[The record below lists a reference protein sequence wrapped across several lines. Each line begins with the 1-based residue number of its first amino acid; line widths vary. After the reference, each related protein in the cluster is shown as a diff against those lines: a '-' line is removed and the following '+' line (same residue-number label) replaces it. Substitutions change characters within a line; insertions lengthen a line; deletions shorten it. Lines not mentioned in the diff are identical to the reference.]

1 MNKYILFL
9 SIFLHQFQAISQN
22 FIFEIDTFKIE
33 DCSTLDSLLANPQ
46 ADGSNEMIEKCN
58 YFYVE
63 WPSITGRNWI
73 NERVQNQLREYIC
86 GLIQSD
92 QIDSIE
98 HTSTMSNEFIL
109 KHNQNTSA
117 EWSITCSNYPMFSGV
132 YQFQITHGGYY
143 YGAAHGFGYSRYFH
157 FNKITGKEMGLEQ
170 LFDTDDLTLL
180 ANFALN
186 KLKVEMNHEWDESL
200 TEDFFLTENFL
211 LSDEGISFLYDAYE
225 IGPYA
230 MGYPEIN
237 ITWSEI
243 KTCLSRQ

>member
-22 FIFEIDTFKIE
+22 FIFEIDTFRIK

-58 YFYVE
+58 HFYVE
-63 WPSITGRNWI
+63 WPSISGSNWI
-73 NERVQNQLREYIC
+73 NERVQNQLREYTC

-98 HTSTMSNEFIL
+98 YTPTMSNAFIL
-109 KHNQNTSA
+109 KHNQNNSA
-117 EWSITCSNYPMFSGV
+117 EWSITCSNYPMYSGV
-132 YQFQITHGGYY
+132 YQFQISHGGYY

-157 FNKITGKEMGLEQ
+157 FNDITGKEIGLEQ
-170 LFDTDDLTLL
+170 LSDSFELTLL
-180 ANFALN
+180 TNFTLR
-186 KLKVEMNHEWDESL
+186 KLQQEMNHEWDDSISN
-200 TEDFFLTENFL
+200 DFFLTENFL
-211 LSDEGISFLYDAYE
+211 LTNEGISFYYDAYE

-230 MGYPEIN
+230 MGYPEISLS
-237 ITWSEI
+237 WLEI
-243 KTCLSRQ
+243 EDCLSTK